1 MGTKKHTQR
10 KAKASVD
17 EKLRLS
23 TPSRDLLESLAVSCA
38 SKPSQDNTFQYA
50 FALAKSG
57 NTRELEYAVTI
68 LDGLIKEKYEYQIDC
83 MYGAATALYR
93 LERYDEA
100 RARCEAILRANP
112 DNVNTAELHLACM
125 EGADIVKEKK
135 MKRAAIEGTV
145 GVAAIG
151 LALSVAGM
159 MLGKKK

>member
-1 MGTKKHTQR
+1 MGTNKHTQR

-50 FALAKSG
+50 FALAKSD

-93 LERYDEA
+93 LKRYDEA
-100 RARCEAILRANP
+100 RVRRSSDVSVLIIGYINP
-112 DNVNTAELHLACM
+112 LENLSSYQSCRSYIYIVNCCC
-125 EGADIVKEKK
+125 DDDYYYYY
-135 MKRAAIEGTV
+135 
-145 GVAAIG
+145 
-151 LALSVAGM
+151 
-159 MLGKKK
+159 